1 MIWRKLKLDWS
12 YAIGELLIVIAGVLI
27 ALAIDQW
34 NDDRLERLEELD
46 AVARILVDV
55 ERDLRSAD
63 HMLKR
68 IAEKETSLLRVREVL
83 AGDDQIDSTAFLTD
97 IVGGANF
104 GWNQRRARRS
114 TYDNL
119 IGSGKLG
126 IISDQIIAYKISSY
140 YRNFEGSYNRIDER
154 ETEYPALSY
163 RLVPRSPHL
172 PQNED
177 DAQEL
182 SIESGLSDAQLDEI
196 VELVQASSIGEHVL
210 AELNLARFI
219 RAIELDRKRRAE
231 DLISDLE
238 AYQQRL
244 Q

>member
-63 HMLKR
+63 VVLKG
-68 IAEKETSLLRVREVL
+68 IAEKEKSLLRVREAL
-83 AGDDQIDSTAFLTD
+83 ARDVQIESATFLTD
-97 IVGGANF
+97 IVGGANY

-126 IISDQIIAYKISSY
+126 IISDQMIAYEISSY
-140 YRNFEGSYNRIDER
+140 YRNFESSYDRVDER

-163 RLVPRSPHL
+163 RLVPRSTLL
-172 PQNED
+172 PQNRGE
-177 DAQEL
+177 AQEL

-196 VELVQASSIGEHVL
+196 VELVRASSIGDHVV
-210 AELNLARFI
+210 AELNFARFF
-219 RAIELDRKRRAE
+219 RGIELDRKRRAE
-231 DLISDLE
+231 DLISELE

>member
-12 YAIGELLIVIAGVLI
+12 YAVGELLIVIAGVLI

-34 NDDRLERLEELD
+34 NDDRLERLEEIN
-46 AVARILVDV
+46 AITGILADL
-55 ERDLRSAD
+55 EGDLRSANR
-63 HMLKR
+63 MLEY
-68 IAEKETSLLRVREVL
+68 IAEKENSLLRVREVL
-83 AGDDQIDSTAFLTD
+83 AGDGRIDSTAFLND
-97 IVGGANF
+97 IVVGANF
-104 GWNQRRARRS
+104 GWNQRPTRRS
-114 TYDNL
+114 THDNL

-126 IISDQIIAYKISSY
+126 IISDQTIAYKITGY
-140 YRNFEGSYNRIDER
+140 YRHFEGTSDRIDER
-154 ETEYPALSY
+154 ETEYP
-163 RLVPRSPHL
+163 
-172 PQNED
+172 
-177 DAQEL
+177 EL

-196 VELVQASSIGEHVL
+196 VEMVRASSIGDHVI

-219 RAIELDRKRRAE
+219 RGVELGRKRDAE